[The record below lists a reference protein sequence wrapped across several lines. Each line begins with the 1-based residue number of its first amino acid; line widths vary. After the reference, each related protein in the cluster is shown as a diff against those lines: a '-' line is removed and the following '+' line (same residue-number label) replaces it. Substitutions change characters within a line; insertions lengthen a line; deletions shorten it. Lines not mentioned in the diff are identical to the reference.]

1 MKIVSTVK
9 EMQNISDDLHSKGKR
24 IGFVP
29 TMGYLHEGHLSLV
42 DEAKKNAEI
51 VVMSIY
57 VNPTQFGRGEDFD
70 KYPRDLLHDEK
81 VAQARGV
88 DLIFVPN
95 DKEMYPEEHLTF
107 VEVDKVSHVLEGEFR
122 PTHFKGVATVVA
134 KLFNIVKPNIAV
146 FGQKDAQQAFIT
158 KKIVRDLN
166 FDVEIVVTPII
177 REEDGLALS
186 SRNIYLSP
194 PQRKQAT
201 VLYLSLKLAESMV
214 AYGEKELVRVRA
226 AMVKLI
232 NSKSEGKIDYI
243 SFVNPDTFERI
254 VEDNVHGMEV
264 LALLAV
270 RFEQTRLIDNMM
282 LKKENK
288 PEGSFKLE

>member
-1 MKIVSTVK
+1 
-9 EMQNISDDLHSKGKR
+9 MQSISDDLHSKGKR

-42 DEAKKNAEI
+42 DEAKKNADI

-81 VAQARGV
+81 MAQARGV

-107 VEVDKVSHVLEGEFR
+107 VEVDKVSHILEGEFR

-134 KLFNIVKPNIAV
+134 NLFNIVKPNIAV

-166 FDVEIVVTPII
+166 FDVEIVVTPIV

-201 VLYLSLKLAESMV
+201 VLYQSLKLAESMV

-254 VEDNVHGMEV
+254 VEDNVHRMEI